1 MKICPKPKPLLDLFI
16 LWGGSVLDHNYHG
29 TNTPDTTKLGRKSKT
44 MFYPPKSVN
53 DVYFPLPGNPPFGTS
68 IGILLWYV
76 VLRFTFF
83 WEHPKRMQALFGADL
98 M

>member
-29 TNTPDTTKLGRKSKT
+29 TNPRYNETWKKKQNHVL
-44 MFYPPKSVN
+44 PPKSVN